1 MVASTKTGRDIHGV
15 EPESQIRGRRIRGH
29 PGHRV
34 GRLGPRW
41 VRIGTQFVRHLEGW
55 YAQKHPDEDFA
66 ETFAVWLTPG
76 SRWRMRYRNWPAIR
90 KLRYMDRIA
99 RLLGKTQPEEVVGDV
114 GLESDLP
121 DLFLRKGRRRMWI
134 RPAWEM
140 IRQQRID
147 LINKIEY
154 WTGVR
159 RSVVRAL
166 VESIQEAAERLQ
178 LYVDTRRELTTLVE
192 LAAYA
197 TALSM
202 SFLTRGSFVPRPRRV
217 PSSTRR
223 AAAGK
228 PIEVADG
235 ETADRDRPR
244 T

>member
-99 RLLGKTQPEEVVGDV
+99 RLLGKTEPPVRLASTDLKIEEMHITVEEYYRKTRPEEVVGDV

-159 RSVVRAL
+159 RSVV
-166 VESIQEAAERLQ
+166 
-178 LYVDTRRELTTLVE
+178 
-192 LAAYA
+192 
-197 TALSM
+197 
-202 SFLTRGSFVPRPRRV
+202 
-217 PSSTRR
+217 
-223 AAAGK
+223 
-228 PIEVADG
+228 
-235 ETADRDRPR
+235 
-244 T
+244 

>member
-1 MVASTKTGRDIHGV
+1 MVASTKTGKAIHGV

-76 SRWRMRYRNWPAIR
+76 SRWRMRYCNWPAIW
-90 KLRYMDRIA
+90 KLRHMDRIA
-99 RLLGKTQPEEVVGDV
+99 RHLGKTEPPVRLASTDITVEEMHITVEEYYRKIRPEEVVGDV

-121 DLFLRKGRRRMWI
+121 DPFLRKGRRRRWI

-140 IRQQRID
+140 IRQHRIN

-166 VESIQEAAERLQ
+166 VESIQEAA
-178 LYVDTRRELTTLVE
+178 
-192 LAAYA
+192 
-197 TALSM
+197 
-202 SFLTRGSFVPRPRRV
+202 
-217 PSSTRR
+217 
-223 AAAGK
+223 
-228 PIEVADG
+228 
-235 ETADRDRPR
+235 
-244 T
+244 